1 MIIHGKEYSDAIR
14 KTNFSRKYM
23 LVLAKKARDTKRKY
37 KTNGGKVEDDA
48 TVETLYISDNEV
60 NMITGGS
67 A

>member
-1 MIIHGKEYSDAIR
+1 
-14 KTNFSRKYM
+14 M

-48 TVETLYISDNEV
+48 TVEKLYISDNEV